1 MKLVWEQCK
10 KYQNFTQ
17 YPGAQLLFKWTVS
30 ADLGQFDQK
39 SVIYIGWKYMFIYI
53 LYIWWNNA
61 VFVSAL
67 KNLPLDII
75 SNSQLAN
82 FSASE
87 LERNSK
93 LPKIAEKNEKDLINL
108 VSNWET
114 VNWKRCASFVFHFRD
129 LFRIK
134 VCIRKVN
141 LYFSKNMVVVP
152 RKAAKLE
159 NMAWI
164 FCETSFETSDC
175 NIGKWWDQNFY
186 VFSRPGLMLDF
197 DFTL

>member
-1 MKLVWEQCK
+1 MDSFCRSRAIQPKIC
-10 KYQNFTQ
+10 Y
-17 YPGAQLLFKWTVS
+17 
-30 ADLGQFDQK
+30 
-39 SVIYIGWKYMFIYI
+39 IYRVKIYVYIYI

-93 LPKIAEKNEKDLINL
+93 LSKIAEKNEKDLINL

-114 VNWKRCASFVFHFRD
+114 ANWKRCASFVFHFQD

-141 LYFSKNMVVVP
+141 LYFSKNVVVVP

-159 NMAWI
+159 NLAWI
-164 FCETSFETSDC
+164 FCETSF
-175 NIGKWWDQNFY
+175 DQWLQHWKVVRPNFLC
-186 VFSRPGLMLDF
+186 VRQTRIDVRFWFHPLTFDHSRNAWKV
-197 DFTL
+197 